1 MMTRT
6 TLIDLLHHA
15 REHSAYYREH
25 YKSIPDHGTLEDFP
39 LVEPSHYWEH
49 SNDLQTWPVLTA
61 PLEGG
66 HVFKTGGSTSDGR
79 LSVFS
84 QQEWQAFIAAFGQG
98 IARQLKRGDRVAN
111 LFFAGDL
118 YTSFLFIHGALSNAP
133 LPIIEFPFT
142 CKVEDELLIHNIRL
156 HNINV
161 LAGVPVQLIRLAHSL
176 QERGQTLPM
185 VETILY
191 GGESLFDAQIA
202 VIQQVFPH
210 AHLGSIGCASV
221 DAGLIGFA
229 DPECRQG
236 EHRVFSDDTIVEIVD
251 EITHQPITEPGKSG
265 LLVVTNLQRRL
276 MPVIRYPTG
285 DLACWC
291 EPEQPNRK
299 FALQGRANQGYRI
312 RFGTLS
318 LFPDDL
324 ATQLSQQTE
333 LLAWQLELSQKAGQD
348 QIRLLV
354 ASLQT
359 VDIDKIRHR
368 VMTAFP
374 NLAEACLQQNML
386 EIVQTHIDDMYTH
399 PRSGK
404 LQRVVDLRRYTCR
417 YN

>member
-1 MMTRT
+1 MMTQT

-15 REHSAYYREH
+15 REHSAYYNDL
-25 YKSIPDHGTLEDFP
+25 YKSVPDNWTLKDLP
-39 LVEPSHYWEH
+39 IVEPGSYWEH
-49 SNDLQTWPVLTA
+49 SNDLQTWSVLTA

-66 HVFKTGGSTSDGR
+66 HVYKTGGSTSDGR

-84 QQEWQAFIAAFGQG
+84 QQEWKAFIHAFGQG
-98 IARQLKRGDRVAN
+98 IARQLNAGDRVAN

-118 YTSFLFIHGALSNAP
+118 YTSFIFIHGALSNAP
-133 LPIIEFPFT
+133 LPIMEFPFT
-142 CKVEDELLIHNIRL
+142 CKVEDDLLISNIRL

-161 LAGVPVQLIRLAHSL
+161 LAGVPVQLIRLAHYL
-176 QERGQTLPM
+176 KETEQTLPM

-202 VIQQVFPH
+202 IIRQVFPN
-210 AHLGSIGCASV
+210 ARLGSIGCASV

-229 DPECRQG
+229 DPECKQG
-236 EHRVFSDDTIVEIVD
+236 EHRVFDDNTIIEIVD
-251 EITHQPITEPGKSG
+251 ETTHEPITIPGHCG
-265 LLVVTNLQRRL
+265 LLVVTNLQRQL

-291 EPEQPNRK
+291 EPEQPHRK

-324 ATQLSQQTE
+324 AAQLSQHIE
-333 LLAWQLELSQKAGQD
+333 LLAWQLELSQQTGQD
-348 QIRLLV
+348 KIRLLV

-359 VDIDKIRHR
+359 VDISKIRHR
-368 VMTAFP
+368 VLTAFP
-374 NLAEACLQQNML
+374 NLAKDGVHQNML
-386 EIVQTHIDDMYTH
+386 EIVQTNIDGMYTH

-404 LQRVVDLRRYTCR
+404 LQRVVDLRS

>member
-1 MMTRT
+1 MMTKT
-6 TLIDLLHHA
+6 TLTDLLHHA
-15 REHSAYYREH
+15 REHSAYYRER
-25 YKSIPDHGTLEDFP
+25 YQSIPDNWVLEDLP
-39 LVEPSHYWEH
+39 LVEPNHYWEH
-49 SNDLQTWPVLTA
+49 SNDLPTWPVLTA

-84 QQEWQAFIAAFGQG
+84 QQEWKAFIHSFGQG
-98 IARQLKRGDRVAN
+98 IARQLKAGDRVAN

-118 YTSFLFIHGALSNAP
+118 YTSFIFIHGALSNAP
-133 LPIIEFPFT
+133 IPILEFPFT
-142 CKVEDELLIHNIRL
+142 CKVEDELLINNIRL

-161 LAGVPVQLIRLAHSL
+161 LAGVPVQLIRLAHYL
-176 QERGQTLPM
+176 KEMGQTLPM

-191 GGESLFDAQIA
+191 GGESLFDSQVAI
-202 VIQQVFPH
+202 IRQVFPH
-210 AHLGSIGCASV
+210 ARLGSIGCASV

-229 DPECRQG
+229 DPDCKQG
-236 EHRVFSDDTIVEIVD
+236 EHRVFSDETIIEIVD
-251 EITHQPITEPGKSG
+251 EITHQPIIESGKRG
-265 LLVVTNLQRRL
+265 LLVVTNLQRQL

-285 DLACWC
+285 DMACWC
-291 EPEQPNRK
+291 EPEQPGRK

-312 RFGTLS
+312 RFGILS

-359 VDIDKIRHR
+359 VDIDRIRHR
-368 VMTAFP
+368 VMAAFP
-374 NLAEACLQQNML
+374 GLKEACIHQNML
-386 EIVQTHIDDMYTH
+386 EIVQTNVDSMYTH

-404 LQRVVDLRRYTCR
+404 LQRVVDLRRY
-417 YN
+417 N

>member
-1 MMTRT
+1 MMTKT

-15 REHSAYYREH
+15 REHSAYYREL
-25 YKSIPDHGTLEDFP
+25 YKSVPDNWILEDLP
-39 LVEPSHYWEH
+39 LVEPSDYWAH
-49 SNDLQTWPVLTA
+49 SNDLQKWPVLTA

-84 QQEWQAFIAAFGQG
+84 QQEWTAFIDSFGQG
-98 IARQLKRGDRVAN
+98 IARQLKTGDRVAN

-118 YTSFLFIHGALSNAP
+118 YTSFIFIHGALSNAP
-133 LPIIEFPFT
+133 LPILEFPFT
-142 CKVEDELLIHNIRL
+142 CKVEDELLVNNIHL

-161 LAGVPVQLIRLAHSL
+161 LAGVPVQLIRLAHYL
-176 QERGQTLPM
+176 KDTGQTLPM
-185 VETILY
+185 VESILY
-191 GGESLFDAQIA
+191 GGESLFDSQIA
-202 VIQQVFPH
+202 IIRQVFPQ
-210 AHLGSIGCASV
+210 ARLGSIGCASV
-221 DAGLIGFA
+221 DAGLIGYA
-229 DPECRQG
+229 DPECKQG
-236 EHRVFSDDTIVEIVD
+236 EHRVFGNDTIIEIVD
-251 EITHQPITEPGKSG
+251 EINHQPITESGKRG

-285 DLACWC
+285 DMACWC
-291 EPEQPNRK
+291 ESEQADRK

-324 ATQLSQQTE
+324 ATELSQQTE

-354 ASLQT
+354 ASLQA
-359 VDIDKIRHR
+359 VDIDTIRHR

-374 NLAEACLQQNML
+374 NLDKICIHQNML
-386 EIVQTHIDDMYTH
+386 EIVQTNIDGMYTH

-404 LQRVVDLRRYTCR
+404 LQRVVDLRS

>member
-1 MMTRT
+1 MTRT
-6 TLIDLLHHA
+6 ALIDLLHHA
-15 REHSAYYREH
+15 REHSAYYKALYQSVPENW
-25 YKSIPDHGTLEDFP
+25 TLKDLP
-39 LVEPSHYWEH
+39 LVEPSDYWAH

-61 PLEGG
+61 PLAGG
-66 HVFKTGGSTSDGR
+66 HVYKTGGSTSDGR

-84 QQEWQAFIAAFGQG
+84 QQEWKAFIHAFGQG
-98 IARQLKRGDRVAN
+98 IARQLKTGDRVAN

-118 YTSFLFIHGALSNAP
+118 YTSFIFIHGALSNSP
-133 LPIIEFPFT
+133 LPILEYPFT
-142 CKVEDELLIHNIRL
+142 CKVEDDLLVNNIQL

-161 LAGVPVQLIRLAHSL
+161 LAGVPVQLIRLAHYL
-176 QERGQTLPM
+176 KDVGQTLPM

-191 GGESLFDAQIA
+191 GGESLFDSQTAI
-202 VIQQVFPH
+202 IQQVFPN
-210 AHLGSIGCASV
+210 ARLGSIGCASV

-229 DPECRQG
+229 DPECQQG
-236 EHRVFSDDTIVEIVD
+236 EHRVFEEDTIIEIVD
-251 EITHQPITEPGKSG
+251 EITHQPITAPGKCG
-265 LLVVTNLQRRL
+265 LLVVTNLQRKL

-285 DLACWC
+285 DMACWC
-291 EPEQPNRK
+291 EPEQMHRK

-333 LLAWQLELSQKAGQD
+333 LLAWQLELSQQAGED
-348 QIRLLV
+348 KIRLLV

-368 VMTAFP
+368 VLTAFP
-374 NLAEACLQQNML
+374 NLAKANIHQSLL
-386 EIVQTHIDDMYTH
+386 EIVQTNIDGMYTH

-404 LQRVVDLRRYTCR
+404 LQRVVDLRS

>member
-6 TLIDLLHHA
+6 TLIDLFHHA
-15 REHSAYYREH
+15 REHSAYYQDL
-25 YKSIPDHGTLEDFP
+25 YKSVPENWTLEDLP
-39 LVEPSHYWEH
+39 LVEPGNYWAQ
-49 SNDLQTWPVLTA
+49 SNDLQAWPVLTA

-66 HVFKTGGSTSDGR
+66 HVYKTGGSTSDGR

-84 QQEWQAFIAAFGQG
+84 QQEWKAFTHVFGQG
-98 IARQLKRGDRVAN
+98 IAHQLRPGDRVAN

-118 YTSFLFIHGALSNAP
+118 YTSFIFIHGALSKAP
-133 LPIIEFPFT
+133 LPIVEFPFT
-142 CKVEDELLIHNIRL
+142 CKVEDELLTNNIKL

-161 LAGVPVQLIRLAHSL
+161 LAGVPVQLIRFAYYLKDT
-176 QERGQTLPM
+176 GQTLPM

-191 GGESLFDAQIA
+191 GGESLFDAQTAI
-202 VIQQVFPH
+202 IRQVFPK
-210 AHLGSIGCASV
+210 ARLGSIGCASV

-229 DPECRQG
+229 DPECQQG
-236 EHRVFSDDTIVEIVD
+236 EHRVFDEDTIVEIVD
-251 EITHQPITEPGKSG
+251 EITRQPITTPGHKG

-291 EPEQPNRK
+291 EPEQEYRR

-324 ATQLSQQTE
+324 AAQLSQQTE
-333 LLAWQLELSQKAGQD
+333 LLAWQLELSQQAGQD
-348 QIRLLV
+348 KIRLLV
-354 ASLQT
+354 ASLQP
-359 VDIDKIRHR
+359 VDIGKIRHR
-368 VMTAFP
+368 VLAAFP
-374 NLAEACLQQNML
+374 SLGKDCTEQNML
-386 EIVQTHIDDMYTH
+386 EIVQTNIDDMYTH

-404 LQRVVDLRRYTCR
+404 LQRVVDLRS

>member
-1 MMTRT
+1 MIART
-6 TLIDLLHHA
+6 TLIDLLHHS
-15 REHSAYYREH
+15 REHSAYYRAL
-25 YKSIPDHGTLEDFP
+25 YKSIPDNWTLKDLP
-39 LVEPSHYWEH
+39 LVDPSDYWAN
-49 SNDLQTWPVLTA
+49 SQNLPTWPVLTA
-61 PLEGG
+61 PLESG

-84 QQEWQAFIAAFGQG
+84 QLEWKAFIHSFGQG
-98 IARQLKRGDRVAN
+98 LARQLKPGDRVAN

-118 YTSFLFIHGALSNAP
+118 YTSFIFIHGALSNASLP
-133 LPIIEFPFT
+133 LLEFPFT
-142 CKVEDELLIHNIRL
+142 CKVENELLVHNIQL

-161 LAGVPVQLIRLAHSL
+161 LAGVPVQLIRFAHYL
-176 QERGQTLPM
+176 KDTDQTLPM

-191 GGESLFDAQIA
+191 GGESLFDAQTAI
-202 VIQQVFPH
+202 IRQVFPH
-210 AHLGSIGCASV
+210 ARLGSIGCASV

-229 DPECRQG
+229 DPECKQG
-236 EHRVFSDDTIVEIVD
+236 EHRVFEYDTIIEIVD
-251 EITHQPITEPGKSG
+251 EITHQPITTPGQCG
-265 LLVVTNLQRRL
+265 LLVVTNLQRKL

-291 EPEQPNRK
+291 EPEQEYRK

-333 LLAWQLELSQKAGQD
+333 LLAWQLELSQIAGQD
-348 QIRLLV
+348 KIRLLV

-368 VMTAFP
+368 VLTAFP
-374 NLAEACLQQNML
+374 NLEEACIHQNML
-386 EIVQTHIDDMYTH
+386 EIVQTNIDGMYTH

-404 LQRVVDLRRYTCR
+404 LQRVVDLRS

>member
-1 MMTRT
+1 MMTKT
-6 TLIDLLHHA
+6 TLMDLLHHA
-15 REHSAYYREH
+15 REHSAYYRER
-25 YKSIPDHGTLEDFP
+25 YQSIPDNWVLEDLP
-39 LVEPSHYWEH
+39 LVEPNHYWEH
-49 SNDLQTWPVLTA
+49 SNDLPTWPVLTA

-84 QQEWQAFIAAFGQG
+84 QQEWKAFIHSFGQG
-98 IARQLKRGDRVAN
+98 IARQLKAGDRVAN

-118 YTSFLFIHGALSNAP
+118 YTSFIFIHGALSNAP
-133 LPIIEFPFT
+133 IPILEFPFT
-142 CKVEDELLIHNIRL
+142 CKVEDELLINNIRL

-161 LAGVPVQLIRLAHSL
+161 LAGVPVQLIRLAHYL
-176 QERGQTLPM
+176 KEMGQTLPM

-191 GGESLFDAQIA
+191 GGESLFDSQVAI
-202 VIQQVFPH
+202 IRQVFPH
-210 AHLGSIGCASV
+210 ARLGSIGCASV

-229 DPECRQG
+229 DPDCKQG
-236 EHRVFSDDTIVEIVD
+236 EHRVFSDETIIEIVD
-251 EITHQPITEPGKSG
+251 EITHQPIIESGKRG
-265 LLVVTNLQRRL
+265 LLVVTNLQRQL

-285 DLACWC
+285 DMACWC
-291 EPEQPNRK
+291 EPEQPGRK

-312 RFGTLS
+312 RFGILS

-359 VDIDKIRHR
+359 VDIDRIRHR
-368 VMTAFP
+368 VMAAFP
-374 NLAEACLQQNML
+374 GLKEACIHQNML
-386 EIVQTHIDDMYTH
+386 EIVQTNVDSMYTH

-404 LQRVVDLRRYTCR
+404 LQRVVDLRRY
-417 YN
+417 N

>member
-6 TLIDLLHHA
+6 TLIDLLYHA
-15 REHSAYYREH
+15 REHSAYYREL
-25 YKSIPDHGTLEDFP
+25 YKSIPDNWTLEDLP
-39 LVEPSHYWEH
+39 LVEPSDYWAH
-49 SNDLQTWPVLTA
+49 SNDLQKWPVLTA

-84 QQEWQAFIAAFGQG
+84 QQEWTAFIDSFGQG
-98 IARQLKRGDRVAN
+98 IARQLKTGDRVAN

-118 YTSFLFIHGALSNAP
+118 YTSFIFIHGALSNAP
-133 LPIIEFPFT
+133 LPILEFPFT
-142 CKVEDELLIHNIRL
+142 CKVEDELLVNNIHL

-161 LAGVPVQLIRLAHSL
+161 LAGVPVQLIRLAHYL
-176 QERGQTLPM
+176 KDTGQTLPM

-191 GGESLFDAQIA
+191 GGESLFDSQIA
-202 VIQQVFPH
+202 IIRQVFPQ
-210 AHLGSIGCASV
+210 ARLGSIGCASV
-221 DAGLIGFA
+221 DAGLIGYA
-229 DPECRQG
+229 DPGCKQG
-236 EHRVFSDDTIVEIVD
+236 EHRVFSNDTIIEIVD
-251 EITHQPITEPGKSG
+251 EINHQPITEPGKRG

-285 DLACWC
+285 DMACWC
-291 EPEQPNRK
+291 ESEQADRK

-324 ATQLSQQTE
+324 ATELSQQTE

-354 ASLQT
+354 ASLQA
-359 VDIDKIRHR
+359 VDIDTIRHR

-374 NLAEACLQQNML
+374 NLDKICIHQNML
-386 EIVQTHIDDMYTH
+386 EIVQTNIDGMYTH

-404 LQRVVDLRRYTCR
+404 LQRVVDLRS

>member
-6 TLIDLLHHA
+6 ILIDLLHHA
-15 REHSAYYREH
+15 REHSAYYREL
-25 YKSIPDHGTLEDFP
+25 YKSVPENWTLEDLP
-39 LVEPSHYWEH
+39 LVQPSDYWAH
-49 SNDLQTWPVLTA
+49 SNDLQKWPVLTA

-84 QQEWQAFIAAFGQG
+84 QQEWTAFIDSFGQG
-98 IARQLKRGDRVAN
+98 IARQLKTGDRVAN

-118 YTSFLFIHGALSNAP
+118 YTSFIFIHGALSNAP
-133 LPIIEFPFT
+133 LPILEFPFT
-142 CKVEDELLIHNIRL
+142 CKVEDELLVNNIHL

-161 LAGVPVQLIRLAHSL
+161 LAGVPVQLIHLAHYL
-176 QERGQTLPM
+176 KDTGQTLPM

-191 GGESLFDAQIA
+191 GGESLFDSQIA
-202 VIQQVFPH
+202 IIRQVFPQ
-210 AHLGSIGCASV
+210 ARLGSIGCASV
-221 DAGLIGFA
+221 DAGLIGYA
-229 DPECRQG
+229 DPECKQG
-236 EHRVFSDDTIVEIVD
+236 EHRVFGNDTIIEIVD
-251 EITHQPITEPGKSG
+251 EINHQPITEPGKRG

-285 DLACWC
+285 DMACWC
-291 EPEQPNRK
+291 ESEQAGRK

-324 ATQLSQQTE
+324 AAELSQQTE

-354 ASLQT
+354 ASLQA
-359 VDIDKIRHR
+359 VDIDTIRHR

-374 NLAEACLQQNML
+374 NLDEICTHQNML
-386 EIVQTHIDDMYTH
+386 EIVQTNIDGMYTH

-404 LQRVVDLRRYTCR
+404 LQRVVDLRS

>member
-1 MMTRT
+1 MMTKT
-6 TLIDLLHHA
+6 TLTDLLHHA
-15 REHSAYYREH
+15 REHSAYYRER
-25 YKSIPDHGTLEDFP
+25 YQSIPDNWVLEDLP
-39 LVEPSHYWEH
+39 LVEPNHYWEH
-49 SNDLQTWPVLTA
+49 SNDLPTWPVLTA

-84 QQEWQAFIAAFGQG
+84 QQEWKAFIHSFGQG
-98 IARQLKRGDRVAN
+98 IARQLKAGDRVAN

-118 YTSFLFIHGALSNAP
+118 YTSFIFIHGALSNAP
-133 LPIIEFPFT
+133 IPILEFPFT
-142 CKVEDELLIHNIRL
+142 CKVEDELLINNIRL

-161 LAGVPVQLIRLAHSL
+161 LAGVPVQLIRLAHYL
-176 QERGQTLPM
+176 KEMGQTLPM

-191 GGESLFDAQIA
+191 GGESLFDSQVAI
-202 VIQQVFPH
+202 IRQVFPH
-210 AHLGSIGCASV
+210 ARLGSIGCASV

-229 DPECRQG
+229 DPDCKQG
-236 EHRVFSDDTIVEIVD
+236 EHRVFSDETIIEIVD
-251 EITHQPITEPGKSG
+251 EITHQPIIESGKRG
-265 LLVVTNLQRRL
+265 LLVVTNLQRQL

-285 DLACWC
+285 DMACWC
-291 EPEQPNRK
+291 EPEQPGRK

-359 VDIDKIRHR
+359 VDIDRIRHR
-368 VMTAFP
+368 VMAAFP
-374 NLAEACLQQNML
+374 GLKEACIHQNML
-386 EIVQTHIDDMYTH
+386 EIVQTNVDSMYTH

-404 LQRVVDLRRYTCR
+404 LQRVVDLRRY
-417 YN
+417 N

>member
-15 REHSAYYREH
+15 REHSAYYREL
-25 YKSIPDHGTLEDFP
+25 YQSIPDDWTLEDLP
-39 LVEPSHYWEH
+39 LVTPSHYWAN
-49 SNDLQTWPVLTA
+49 STNLPTWPVLTA
-61 PLEGG
+61 PLKGG

-84 QQEWQAFIAAFGQG
+84 QQEWKAFIHSFGQG
-98 IARQLKRGDRVAN
+98 IARQLKIGDRVAN

-118 YTSFLFIHGALSNAP
+118 YTSFIFIHGALSNAP
-133 LPIIEFPFT
+133 IPILEFPFT
-142 CKVEDELLIHNIRL
+142 CKVEDELLINNIRH

-161 LAGVPVQLIRLAHSL
+161 LVGVPVQLIRLAHSL
-176 QERGQTLPM
+176 KESGQILPM

-191 GGESLFDAQIA
+191 GGESLFDSQAAI
-202 VIQQVFPH
+202 IQHVFPH
-210 AHLGSIGCASV
+210 ARLGSIGCASV

-229 DPECRQG
+229 DPDCKQG
-236 EHRVFSDDTIVEIVD
+236 EHRVFTDDTIIEIVD
-251 EITHQPITEPGKSG
+251 EITHQPITVVGKRG

-285 DLACWC
+285 DMACWC
-291 EPEQPNRK
+291 EPEQPDRK

-324 ATQLSQQTE
+324 AAQLSQQTE
-333 LLAWQLELSQKAGQD
+333 LLAWQLVLSQKAGQD

-359 VDIDKIRHR
+359 VDIDEICCR
-368 VMTAFP
+368 VMAAFP
-374 NLAEACLQQNML
+374 NLQEACTHQNML
-386 EIVQTHIDDMYTH
+386 EIVQTNIDSMYMH

-404 LQRVVDLRRYTCR
+404 LQRVVDLRS

>member
-1 MMTRT
+1 MMTKT
-6 TLIDLLHHA
+6 TLTDLLHHA
-15 REHSAYYREH
+15 REHSAYYQEH
-25 YKSIPDHGTLEDFP
+25 YKSIPDNWVLEDLP
-39 LVEPSHYWEH
+39 LVEPNYYWAH
-49 SNDLQTWPVLTA
+49 SNDLPTWPVLTA

-84 QQEWQAFIAAFGQG
+84 QQEWKAFIYSFGQG
-98 IARQLKRGDRVAN
+98 IARQLKAGDRVAN

-118 YTSFLFIHGALSNAP
+118 YTSFIFIHGALSNS
-133 LPIIEFPFT
+133 PIPILEFPFT
-142 CKVEDELLIHNIRL
+142 CKVENELLINNIRL

-161 LAGVPVQLIRLAHSL
+161 LAGVPVQLTRLAHYL
-176 QERGQTLPM
+176 KGTEQTLPM
-185 VETILY
+185 VDTILY
-191 GGESLFDAQIA
+191 GGESLFDSQIT
-202 VIQQVFPH
+202 IIRQVFPR
-210 AHLGSIGCASV
+210 ARLGSIGCASV

-229 DPECRQG
+229 DPDCKQG
-236 EHRVFSDDTIVEIVD
+236 EHRVFSDDTIIEIVD
-251 EITHQPITEPGKSG
+251 EITHQPITVLGKRG
-265 LLVVTNLQRRL
+265 LLVVTNLQRQL

-285 DLACWC
+285 DMACWC
-291 EPEQPNRK
+291 EPEQTDRK

-333 LLAWQLELSQKAGQD
+333 LLAWQLELNQKAGQD

-368 VMTAFP
+368 VMAAFP
-374 NLAEACLQQNML
+374 NLAEASTHQVML
-386 EIVQTHIDDMYTH
+386 EIVQTDIDSMYTH

-404 LQRVVDLRRYTCR
+404 LLRVVDLRRY
-417 YN
+417 N

>member
-15 REHSAYYREH
+15 REHSAYYREL
-25 YKSIPDHGTLEDFP
+25 YKSVPENWTLEDLP
-39 LVEPSHYWEH
+39 LVQPSDYWAH
-49 SNDLQTWPVLTA
+49 SNDLQKWPVLTA

-84 QQEWQAFIAAFGQG
+84 QQEWTAFIDAFGQG
-98 IARQLKRGDRVAN
+98 IARQLKTGDRVAN

-118 YTSFLFIHGALSNAP
+118 YTSFIFIHGALSNAP
-133 LPIIEFPFT
+133 LPILEFPFT
-142 CKVEDELLIHNIRL
+142 CKVEDELLVNNIRL

-161 LAGVPVQLIRLAHSL
+161 LAGVPVQLIRLAHYL
-176 QERGQTLPM
+176 KDAGQTLPM

-191 GGESLFDAQIA
+191 GGESLFDSQIA
-202 VIQQVFPH
+202 IIQQVFPH
-210 AHLGSIGCASV
+210 ARLGSIGCASV
-221 DAGLIGFA
+221 DAGLIGYA
-229 DPECRQG
+229 DPECKQG
-236 EHRVFSDDTIVEIVD
+236 EHRVFGNDTIIEIVD
-251 EITHQPITEPGKSG
+251 EINHQPITEPGKRG

-285 DLACWC
+285 DMACWC
-291 EPEQPNRK
+291 ESEQAGEK
-299 FALQGRANQGYRI
+299 FVLQGRANQGYRI

-324 ATQLSQQTE
+324 ATELSQQTE
-333 LLAWQLELSQKAGQD
+333 LLAWQLELSQKSGQD

-354 ASLQT
+354 ASLQA

-374 NLAEACLQQNML
+374 NLDKICIHQNML
-386 EIVQTHIDDMYTH
+386 EIVQTNIDGMYTH

-404 LQRVVDLRRYTCR
+404 LQRVVDLRS

>member
-1 MMTRT
+1 MMTKT
-6 TLIDLLHHA
+6 TLTDLLHHA

-25 YKSIPDHGTLEDFP
+25 YQSIPDNWVLEDLP
-39 LVEPSHYWEH
+39 LVKPNHYWAH
-49 SNDLQTWPVLTA
+49 SNDLPTWPVLTA

-84 QQEWQAFIAAFGQG
+84 QQEWKAFIHSFGQG
-98 IARQLKRGDRVAN
+98 IARQLKAGDRVAN

-118 YTSFLFIHGALSNAP
+118 YTSFIFIHGALSNA
-133 LPIIEFPFT
+133 LIPILEFPFT
-142 CKVEDELLIHNIRL
+142 CKVEDELLINNIRL

-161 LAGVPVQLIRLAHSL
+161 LAGVPVQLIRLAHYL
-176 QERGQTLPM
+176 KERRQTLPM

-191 GGESLFDAQIA
+191 GGESLFDSQAAI
-202 VIQQVFPH
+202 IQQVFPH
-210 AHLGSIGCASV
+210 ARLGSIGCASV

-229 DPECRQG
+229 DPDCKQG
-236 EHRVFSDDTIVEIVD
+236 EHRVFSDETIIEIVD
-251 EITHQPITEPGKSG
+251 EITYQPITVPGKRG
-265 LLVVTNLQRRL
+265 LLVVTNLQRQL

-285 DLACWC
+285 DMACWC
-291 EPEQPNRK
+291 EPEQPGRK

-333 LLAWQLELSQKAGQD
+333 LLAWQLELNQKEGQD

-359 VDIDKIRHR
+359 VDIDRIRHR
-368 VMTAFP
+368 VMAAFP
-374 NLAEACLQQNML
+374 GLEEACRHQNML
-386 EIVQTHIDDMYTH
+386 EIVQTNIDSMATH

-404 LQRVVDLRRYTCR
+404 LQRVVDLRRY
-417 YN
+417 N